1 VAHLHEELSSST
13 ERLQAELAEWQGR
26 CEDLEGQLQALQ
38 AHGSQLE
45 QDLKT
50 RPTPQQVTTAL
61 FSAAIWP
68 VGLYKAGIE
77 GKVQHNKGVQ
87 ASLNGCATAGM
98 CCYFPKTGRMKLGK
112 DGYLWAS

>member
-26 CEDLEGQLQALQ
+26 CEDLEGQLQAHQ
-38 AHGSQLE
+38 AHSSQLE

-61 FSAAIWP
+61 YSAAIWP
-68 VGLYKAGIE
+68 VGLYKAGE
-77 GKVQHNKGVQ
+77 YGKVQHNKGVQ
-87 ASLNGCATAGM
+87 ARLGGFATAGM
-98 CCYFPKTGRMKLGK
+98 CLSFRKTGSQPTK
-112 DGYLWAS
+112 AIE